1 MKTAIEY
8 ADEDDLDIYTICNFT
23 EYKTLDDMNK
33 NYTNENSNIII
44 DILEFYTGYFL
55 YFILDIKCN

>member
-8 ADEDDLDIYTICNFT
+8 ADEDDLDIYTIGNFT

-44 DILEFYTGYFL
+44 DKNRKEVSNNIQHKVY
-55 YFILDIKCN
+55 I